1 MKYLIPLAVPNL
13 TGNEKKYLNN
23 CIDTT
28 FVSSVG
34 EYVTRFES
42 MVARATGSDYAVATS
57 AGTTGLHAALT
68 AVGVKHG
75 DLVII
80 PTFTF
85 IASANAI
92 AHCGAEPWCMDI
104 SINDWCLNPKRVK
117 REIDSCCE
125 KKGKILIH
133 RPSGKRVA
141 AIMPVY
147 TLGNIPN
154 MTLFRSIADEYGLPL
169 VADAACAIGAEYG
182 RQPFGKLA
190 DLSVLSFNG
199 NKTITCGGGGA
210 VVGNDIKLLDLVRHL
225 TTTARVWPDYDFDMV
240 GFNYRMTNIQAA
252 VGCAQM
258 ERLADF
264 VAIKQKVDVYYKDS
278 LKNIENITFFPRTE
292 GSSCWFSG
300 IVLPSSAT
308 LKDAKSIC
316 AELKEQGIEAR
327 PFWKPVHLQKPYRL
341 SPRGQVSAAESLWER
356 IITLPCSTNIT
367 EHDLVYI
374 SSITTNIE
382 LINREILL

>member
-1 MKYLIPLAVPNL
+1 MISLAIPNL
-13 TGNEKKYLNN
+13 TGNEKKYLDN

-34 EYVTRFES
+34 EYVTKFEK
-42 MVARATGSDYAVATS
+42 MVAEATGSKGAVATS

-85 IASANAI
+85 IASANSI
-92 AHCGAEPWCMDI
+92 AHCGAQPWLMDI
-104 SINDWCLNPKRVK
+104 SEADWCLDAELVRA
-117 REIDSCCE
+117 EIEAHCE
-125 KKGKILIH
+125 KQNGQLIYK
-133 RPSGKRVA
+133 STGQRVA
-141 AIMPVY
+141 ALMPVY

-154 MTLFRSIADEYGLPL
+154 MKEMRSIADDYGIPL
-169 VADAACAIGAEYG
+169 VVDAACAIGATYEG
-182 RQPFGKLA
+182 QDFGSLA

-210 VVGNDIKLLDLVRHL
+210 VVGNNEELLSHVRHL
-225 TTTARVWPDYDFDMV
+225 TTTARVWPDYDFDEV

-252 VGCAQM
+252 VGVAQM
-258 ERLADF
+258 ERLDRFIETKRNVRKFYEEKLENLA
-264 VAIKQKVDVYYKDS
+264 KD
-278 LKNIENITFFPRTE
+278 KGMTFFPTTD

-300 IVLPSSAT
+300 IVLPEGSELSVAKEICAK
-308 LKDAKSIC
+308 LKDD
-316 AELKEQGIEAR
+316 GIEAR
-327 PFWKPVHLQKPYRL
+327 SFWKPVHLQKPYNNCPK
-341 SPRGQVSAAESLWER
+341 SKVDVAKKMWQR

-367 EHDLVYI
+367 HD
-374 SSITTNIE
+374 E
-382 LINREILL
+382 LRKVIDSVMMYLAV